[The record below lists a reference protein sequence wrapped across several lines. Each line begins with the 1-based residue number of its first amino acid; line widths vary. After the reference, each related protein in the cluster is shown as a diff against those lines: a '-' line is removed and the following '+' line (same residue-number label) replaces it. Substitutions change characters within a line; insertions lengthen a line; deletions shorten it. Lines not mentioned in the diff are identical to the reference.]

1 MAHKKSMVVGIAT
14 ITFRI
19 HECHSLKEKRKIV
32 KSMITRLRNAFNASI
47 AEVASNDVH
56 QKLEIGVALVG
67 NDHQVINSK
76 MDKLLDMAED
86 MGLAE
91 MLDAEIEFIHL

>member
-1 MAHKKSMVVGIAT
+1 MVVGVAT
-14 ITFRI
+14 VRFRI

-47 AEVASNDVH
+47 AEVASNDVY

-67 NDHQVINSK
+67 NDHQVINAK

-91 MLDAEIEFIHL
+91 MLDADIEFIHM

>member
-1 MAHKKSMVVGIAT
+1 MVIGIAT
-14 ITFRI
+14 VRFRI
-19 HECHSLKEKRKIV
+19 HECRSLKEKRKIV

-47 AEVASNDVH
+47 AEVAFNDVY

-67 NDHQVINSK
+67 NDQQVVNAK

-86 MGLAE
+86 MGLAD
-91 MLDAEIEFIHL
+91 MLDADIEFLHM

>member
-1 MAHKKSMVVGIAT
+1 MIVGIAT
-14 ITFRI
+14 VHFRI
-19 HECHSLKEKRKIV
+19 HECRSLKEKRKIV

-47 AEVASNDVH
+47 AEVAANDVY

-67 NDHQVINSK
+67 NDQQVVNAK

-86 MGLAE
+86 MGLAD
-91 MLDAEIEFIHL
+91 MLDADIEFIHL

>member
-1 MAHKKSMVVGIAT
+1 MGIAT
-14 ITFRI
+14 LRFRI

-47 AEVASNDVH
+47 AEVAANDVH
-56 QKLEIGVALVG
+56 RKIEIGVALVG
-67 NDHQVINSK
+67 NDHKVINSK

-91 MLDAEIEFIHL
+91 MLDADIEFIHM